1 MRTKR
6 GTSHVEIILSFM
18 LFISFII
25 FMFIVFKPLDI
36 FLKSTSDLEIVEDKI
51 LKNISTILSVLFP
64 ISIDSSVYSIMQSE
78 PCFYIDNPLNESSTL
93 PLIMKNKTGGIINA
107 SRQGGDIYFENS
119 GNFYNLFYSLELKE
133 RELSDT
139 SSCTT
144 KLSYELGNEEYTIGL
159 IRSYEVI
166 SYSKLIDF
174 KENYNEN
181 YEQLKKELGLEDD
194 FEISILNSPEII
206 FEPAKDKP
214 QGVKILA
221 RDVSILILKE
231 NTDLKNDIM
240 NIQVWG

>member
-6 GTSHVEIILSFM
+6 GTSHVEIILSFV

-25 FMFIVFKPLDI
+25 FMLIVFKPLDI
-36 FLKSTSDLEIVEDKI
+36 FSKSTSDLEIIEDEI

-64 ISIDSSVYSIMQSE
+64 VSIDSSVYSSIQSE
-78 PCFYIDNPLNESSTL
+78 PCFYIDNPLNGSLTL
-93 PLIMKNKTGGIINA
+93 PLIIKNKTGGIINA
-107 SRQGGDIYFENS
+107 SRQGNQIYFENS
-119 GNFYNLFYSLELKE
+119 GNFYNVFYSLELKE

-139 SSCTT
+139 SSCY
-144 KLSYELGNEEYTIGL
+144 KVSYELGKEEYRIGL

-166 SYSKLIDF
+166 SYSKLVDF
-174 KENYNEN
+174 KENYNKN

-214 QGVKILA
+214 QGVEILA